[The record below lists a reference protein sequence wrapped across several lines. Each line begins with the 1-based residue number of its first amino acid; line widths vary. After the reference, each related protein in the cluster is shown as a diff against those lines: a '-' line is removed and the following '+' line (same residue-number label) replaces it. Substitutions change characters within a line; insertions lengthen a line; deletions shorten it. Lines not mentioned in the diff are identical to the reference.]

1 MKKIKGKRILL
12 VCLTASM
19 VIFSLSSMSQA
30 KDVVIKLGHIFTPTS
45 AIGECSQMVA
55 DLVKQRSNGS
65 LKIDIFPGGQL
76 GAQLDEV
83 EGVKMGTQDMTILG
97 AIDRF
102 APNFTM
108 FNLPFMYRDM
118 DHCYNVL
125 TGPLGKKYIL
135 DDLVKRHGIYVPG
148 FFYFGVR
155 MLTTD
160 AKHPVKKPE
169 DVKNLKLRTPDM
181 KAWIKSWQSIG
192 ANVTAFPWGELYMAL
207 KQGVVDAQENPLP
220 AIRDMKF
227 YEVQKNIILTKHIYD
242 YTFIMMNNK
251 KWESLD
257 KKQQDILVEALKVGL
272 YYTRGRIAREEV
284 TNINFF
290 KEKGINIVE
299 VDMAK
304 WQKAFSKAPDLFEG
318 GREIYDMVQ
327 AVQ

>member
-1 MKKIKGKRILL
+1 MKMKGKKNLVVCATILMIIL
-12 VCLTASM
+12 G
-19 VIFSLSSMSQA
+19 LSSVSMA
-30 KDVVIKLGHIFTPTS
+30 KDIVLKMGHIFTPTS
-45 AIGECSQMVA
+45 AIHNCTQMVA
-55 DLVKQRSNGS
+55 DLVNIRSNGS
-65 LKIDIFPGGQL
+65 LKINIFPGGQL

-135 DDLVKRHGIYVPG
+135 DDLLKRHGIRVPG

-160 AKHPVKKPE
+160 ANHPVTKPE
-169 DVKNLKLRTPDM
+169 DVKGLKLRTPDM

-227 YEVQKNIILTKHIYD
+227 YEVQKNIILTKHIFD
-242 YTFIMMNNK
+242 YTFVMIHNK
-251 KWESLD
+251 KWESMD
-257 KKQQDILVEALKVGL
+257 KNQQDILVQALKDGL
-272 YYTRGRIAREEV
+272 YYSRGRIAREEAV
-284 TNINFF
+284 NIKFF

-299 VDMAK
+299 VDTSE
-304 WQKAFSKAPDLFEG
+304 WQRAFSKAPDLFEG
-318 GREIYDMVQ
+318 GREIYNMVQ
-327 AVQ
+327 DVK

>member
-1 MKKIKGKRILL
+1 MKLKTRKILL
-12 VCLTASM
+12 VFLTVS
-19 VIFSLSSMSQA
+19 IFIFGLCSVSLA
-30 KDVVIKLGHIFTPTS
+30 KDIVIKVGHIFTPGST
-45 AIGECSQMVA
+45 INDCTQMVA
-55 DLVKQRSNGS
+55 DLVEKRSKGS
-65 LKIDIFPGGQL
+65 LKFEIFPGGQL

-83 EGVKMGTQDMTILG
+83 EGVKMGTQDITILG

-160 AKHPVKKPE
+160 AKHPVTKPA
-169 DVKNLKLRTPDM
+169 DVKGLKLRTPDM

-242 YTFIMMNNK
+242 YTFILMNNK
-251 KWESLD
+251 KWKSLD
-257 KKQQDILVEALKVGL
+257 KTQQDILVQALKDGL
-272 YYTRGRIAREEV
+272 YYSRGRIAREEAV
-284 TNINFF
+284 NINFF

-299 VDMAK
+299 VDTAE
-304 WQKAFSKAPDLFEG
+304 WQKAFAKAPDLFEG
-318 GREIYDMVQ
+318 GREIYDKVQ
-327 AVQ
+327 AVK

>member
-1 MKKIKGKRILL
+1 MI
-12 VCLTASM
+12 
-19 VIFSLSSMSQA
+19 IFSLSSVSSA
-30 KDVVIKLGHIFTPTS
+30 KNVVLKLGHIFTPTS
-45 AIGECSQMVA
+45 AIHNCTQMVA
-55 DLVKQRSNGS
+55 DLVDKRSKGS
-65 LKIDIFPGGQL
+65 LKIEIFPGGQL

-83 EGVKMGTQDMTILG
+83 EGVKMGTQDITILG

-125 TGPLGKKYIL
+125 SGPLGKKYIL

-160 AKHPVKKPE
+160 EKHPVTKPA
-169 DVKNLKLRTPDM
+169 DVKGLKLRTPDM

-207 KQGVVDAQENPLP
+207 MQGVVDAQENPLP

-242 YTFIMMNNK
+242 YTFILMNNK
-251 KWESLD
+251 KWLSLD
-257 KKQQDILVEALKVGL
+257 KDQQDILVQALKDGL
-272 YYTRGRIAREEV
+272 YYSRGRIAREEA

-290 KEKGINIVE
+290 RKKGINIVE
-299 VDMAK
+299 VDMAQ
-304 WQKAFSKAPDLFEG
+304 WQKAFSKAPDLFKG
-318 GREIYDMVQ
+318 GREIYEKVQ
-327 AVQ
+327 AVK

>member
-1 MKKIKGKRILL
+1 MKLRGNNIL
-12 VCLTASM
+12 
-19 VIFSLSSMSQA
+19 VIGLSVFIIIFALSSVSMA
-30 KDVVIKLGHIFTPTS
+30 KNVVLKLGHIFTPNS
-45 AIGECSQMVA
+45 AIHDCTQMVA
-55 DLVKQRSNGS
+55 DLVEKRSKGS
-65 LKIDIFPGGQL
+65 LKIEIFPGGQL

-83 EGVKMGTQDMTILG
+83 EGVKMGTQDITILG

-102 APNFTM
+102 ASNFTM

-125 TGPLGKKYIL
+125 TGPLGKEYIL

-160 AKHPVKKPE
+160 AKHPVTKPA
-169 DVKNLKLRTPDM
+169 DVKGLKLRTPDM

-227 YEVQKNIILTKHIYD
+227 YEVQKNIILTRHIYD
-242 YTFIMMNNK
+242 YTFILMNNK
-251 KWESLD
+251 KWQSLD
-257 KKQQDILVEALKVGL
+257 KEQQDILVKALKEGL
-272 YYTRGRIAREEV
+272 YYSRGRIAREEV
-284 TNINFF
+284 VNIIFF

-299 VDMAK
+299 VDLAE

-318 GREIYDMVQ
+318 GREIYEKVQ
-327 AVQ
+327 AVK

>member
-1 MKKIKGKRILL
+1 MKTKKVLL
-12 VCLTASM
+12 MSLTALIIILGMSSA
-19 VIFSLSSMSQA
+19 SLA
-30 KDVVIKLGHIFTPTS
+30 KDIVLKLGHIFTPTS
-45 AIGECSQMVA
+45 AIAECTQMVA
-55 DLVKQRSNGS
+55 DLVKLRSNGS
-65 LKIDIFPGGQL
+65 LKIEIFPGGQL

-83 EGVKMGTQDMTILG
+83 EGVKMGTQDITILG

-118 DHCYNVL
+118 DHCYDVL

-160 AKHPVKKPE
+160 AKHPVTKPE
-169 DVKNLKLRTPDM
+169 DVKGIKLRTPDM

-207 KQGVVDAQENPLP
+207 KQGVVEAQENPLP

-242 YTFIMMNNK
+242 YTFILMNNK
-251 KWESLD
+251 KWKSLD
-257 KKQQDILVEALKVGL
+257 KNQQDILVQALKAGL
-272 YYTRGRIAREEV
+272 YYSRGRIAREEAV
-284 TNINFF
+284 NVNFF
-290 KEKGINIVE
+290 KKEGINIVE
-299 VDMAK
+299 VDTAE
-304 WQKAFSKAPDLFEG
+304 WQKAFWPFPKHLIYLKA
-318 GREIYDMVQ
+318 
-327 AVQ
+327 AVKSMKRFRM

>member
-1 MKKIKGKRILL
+1 MKKVKTKKVLL
-12 VCLTASM
+12 MSLTALILVLGMSSA
-19 VIFSLSSMSQA
+19 SLA
-30 KDVVIKLGHIFTPTS
+30 KDIVLKLGHIFTPTS
-45 AIGECSQMVA
+45 AIAECTQMVA
-55 DLVKQRSNGS
+55 DLVDKRTNGS
-65 LKIDIFPGGQL
+65 LKIEIFPGGQL

-83 EGVKMGTQDMTILG
+83 EGVKMGTQDITILG

-118 DHCYNVL
+118 DHCYDVL

-135 DDLVKRHGIYVPG
+135 DDLVRRHGIYVPG

-160 AKHPVKKPE
+160 AKHPVTKPE
-169 DVKNLKLRTPDM
+169 DVKGIKLRTPDM

-207 KQGVVDAQENPLP
+207 KQGVVEAQENPLP

-242 YTFIMMNNK
+242 YTFILMNNK
-251 KWESLD
+251 KWNSLD
-257 KKQQDILVEALKVGL
+257 KNQQDILVQALKAGL
-272 YYTRGRIAREEV
+272 YYSRGRIAREEAV
-284 TNINFF
+284 NVSFF
-290 KEKGINIVE
+290 KKEGINIVE
-299 VDMAK
+299 VDTAE

-318 GREIYDMVQ
+318 GREIYEKVQ
-327 AVQ
+327 AVK

>member
-1 MKKIKGKRILL
+1 MKKMKTKKVLL
-12 VCLTASM
+12 MSLTALIIILGMSSA
-19 VIFSLSSMSQA
+19 SLA
-30 KDVVIKLGHIFTPTS
+30 KDIVLKLGHIFTPTS
-45 AIGECSQMVA
+45 AIAECTQMVA
-55 DLVKQRSNGS
+55 DLVKLRSNGS
-65 LKIDIFPGGQL
+65 LKIEIFPGGQL

-83 EGVKMGTQDMTILG
+83 EGVKMGTQDITILG

-118 DHCYNVL
+118 DHCYDVL

-135 DDLVKRHGIYVPG
+135 DDLVERHGIYVPG

-160 AKHPVKKPE
+160 AKHPVTKPE
-169 DVKNLKLRTPDM
+169 DVKGIKLRTPDM

-207 KQGVVDAQENPLP
+207 KQGVVEAQENPLP

-242 YTFIMMNNK
+242 YTFILMNNK
-251 KWESLD
+251 KWKSLD
-257 KKQQDILVEALKVGL
+257 KNQQDILVQALKAGL
-272 YYTRGRIAREEV
+272 YYSRGRIAREEAV
-284 TNINFF
+284 NVNFF
-290 KEKGINIVE
+290 KKEGINIVE
-299 VDMAK
+299 VDTAE

-318 GREIYDMVQ
+318 GREIYEKVQ
-327 AVQ
+327 DVK